1 MSDVKVLTEEYR
13 KAAEELAAAAPKVLR
28 AVKKEMRAAAKPL
41 GRELTRGLSLGSAYR
56 GGLGARLRSGNYTRL
71 RFLRDNAGAVL
82 VLRRAVRHPVHG
94 NREVW
99 VNQVLKEG
107 QEAAVFEDLSDK
119 LQGDITAAVT
129 KALKETL
136 K

>member
-1 MSDVKVLTEEYR
+1 MASLKVRTEEYHE
-13 KAAEELAAAAPKVLR
+13 AAEQLAAAAPKVLR
-28 AVKKEMRAAAKPL
+28 AIKKEMRAAAKPL
-41 GRELTRGLSLGSAYR
+41 GRELTRGLSLGSQYR
-56 GGLGARLRSGNYTRL
+56 GGLGARLRSGNYTKL

-82 VLRRAVRHPVHG
+82 VLRRAVRHPVYG

-107 QEAAVFEDLSDK
+107 QEAAVFEELSDK
-119 LQGDITAAVT
+119 LQSDISDAVT